1 MDCANSFFSVL
12 GYGNS
17 SLPVIQ
23 ETAAVQWLTKL
34 IRALRLSNFVII
46 SPSMSGRFALPYV
59 INSNTKQQSIRGF
72 IPIAPVGTNSFKTTD
87 YEQVTVIELCF

>member
-1 MDCANSFFSVL
+1 
-12 GYGNS
+12 
-17 SLPVIQ
+17 
-23 ETAAVQWLTKL
+23 
-34 IRALRLSNFVII
+34 
-46 SPSMSGRFALPYV
+46 MSGRFALPYV